1 MSHALENSNH
11 RDHEYIS
18 FFWLLLLHYILL
30 FKGFLNEFLVCSRQF
45 SLQVEIPRVRER
57 ERERER
63 ERVFT
68 GALSAL
74 RQFLATET
82 HLKMMKNILPQ
93 KLFLFS
99 RYLNF
104 YLEFL
109 VMQQNSLIWK
119 IRLISNFIPSQPC

>member
-18 FFWLLLLHYILL
+18 FFLLLLLHYILL

-45 SLQVEIPRVRER
+45 SLQVEIPRER
-57 ERERER
+57 ER
-63 ERVFT
+63 FFK

-109 VMQQNSLIWK
+109 VMQQNSLI
-119 IRLISNFIPSQPC
+119 